1 MSPRLASSRNGV
13 SANSSCSSI
22 SAFQP
27 SGPYCSQNA
36 LFGLKQQAC
45 SSVWRATSR
54 QWRSAPAAAPSMRTG
69 SGSSPTHS
77 IVRRSLESARSR
89 SKKGTS
95 TGMVSRHPH
104 PTPPRLRGAPTWWG
118 GEISLT
124 SELSSMERV
133 LRVALAQVNP
143 IVGDLQGNARLITDR
158 IAEARDKG
166 ADVVCFPELAL
177 TGYPPE
183 DLVLKP
189 GFVRD
194 NISQLESVVA
204 ATAGIS
210 AVVGFVD
217 DDGEI
222 YNAAAFIHDR
232 ELKAVYHKVFL
243 PNYGVF
249 DEERYFAVG
258 HRCPI
263 FELAGIRISLT
274 ICEDCWYPAGPMAWQ
289 ADHGAEVL
297 ININGSPF
305 HAGKRVEREKMVAER
320 ASDYGAFVAYVNTVG
335 GQDELVFDGNSVV
348 FGPRGE
354 VLAHASSFAEE
365 LLLCDINA
373 GTVPFHRPLEKI
385 RHEAEGA
392 ARLELEVTEVALEG
406 APSTRRA
413 AIERRMAQPLE
424 GAAEIYTAVVL
435 GTRDYVHK
443 QNLKKVLIGMSGG
456 VDSALTAAVAADA
469 LGPDNVIGVRMPS
482 RHTSDESL
490 EDADAVAEALG
501 IQLLD
506 FPIEPAHHGFEEIL
520 ADAFKG
526 TRPGIADGYAVL
538 KDLTKTTVYELCRY
552 RNSLS
557 HVIPDRVI
565 TKPPSAELKPGQGN
579 TDSLPPYEKLD
590 PILQGYVEQDL
601 SPEELVAAG
610 HDPATVARVIELVDR
625 SEYKRRQAPPGV
637 KITPRAFGR
646 DRRMPIVNRYSPNGA
661 RSQT

>member
-1 MSPRLASSRNGV
+1 M
-13 SANSSCSSI
+13 
-22 SAFQP
+22 
-27 SGPYCSQNA
+27 
-36 LFGLKQQAC
+36 
-45 SSVWRATSR
+45 
-54 QWRSAPAAAPSMRTG
+54 
-69 SGSSPTHS
+69 
-77 IVRRSLESARSR
+77 
-89 SKKGTS
+89 
-95 TGMVSRHPH
+95 
-104 PTPPRLRGAPTWWG
+104 
-118 GEISLT
+118 
-124 SELSSMERV
+124 
-133 LRVALAQVNP
+133 ALAQINP
-143 IVGDLQGNARLITDR
+143 IVGDLHGNAEIIVGR

-194 NISQLESVVA
+194 NLKQLESVIA
-204 ATAGIS
+204 ATEGIS

-222 YNAAAFIHDR
+222 FNAAAYIHDR

-263 FELAGIRISLT
+263 FEMSGMRIAVS
-274 ICEDCWYPAGPMAWQ
+274 ICEDCWYPSGPMAWQ

-297 ININGSPF
+297 ININGSPY
-305 HAGKRVEREKMVAER
+305 HAGKRVERERMVAER
-320 ASDYGAFVAYVNTVG
+320 AADYGAFVAYVNTVG

-354 VLAHASSFAEE
+354 MLAHATSFDEE
-365 LLLCDINA
+365 LLLCDIQA
-373 GTVPFHRPLEKI
+373 GSVPFHRPLEKI

-392 ARLELEVTEVALEG
+392 ARLELEISDISLAT
-406 APSTRRA
+406 PKRPDRQP
-413 AIERRMAQPLE
+413 IEARMAEPLE

-435 GTRDYVHK
+435 GTHDYVRK
-443 QNLKKVLIGMSGG
+443 QNIKKVLIGMSGG

-482 RHTSDESL
+482 RHTSAESL
-490 EDADAVAEALG
+490 EDAGLVAEALG

-520 ADAFKG
+520 AGAFQG
-526 TRPGIADGYAVL
+526 TKPGIAEENIQPRIRMTILHALSNKLGYIVLSTGNKSELATGYGTLYGDIAGGYAVL
-538 KDLTKTTVYELCRY
+538 KDLTKTTVYELCHY
-552 RNSLS
+552 RNSLG

-565 TKPPSAELKPGQGN
+565 SKPPSAELKPGQVD

-590 PILQGYVEQDL
+590 PILQGYIEQDL

-610 HDPATVARVIELVDR
+610 HDAATVARVIELVDR

-646 DRRMPIVNRYSPNGA
+646 DRRMPITNRYSPNGL
-661 RSQT
+661 RPSG

>member
-1 MSPRLASSRNGV
+1 M
-13 SANSSCSSI
+13 
-22 SAFQP
+22 
-27 SGPYCSQNA
+27 
-36 LFGLKQQAC
+36 
-45 SSVWRATSR
+45 SSV
-54 QWRSAPAAAPSMRTG
+54 
-69 SGSSPTHS
+69 
-77 IVRRSLESARSR
+77 
-89 SKKGTS
+89 
-95 TGMVSRHPH
+95 
-104 PTPPRLRGAPTWWG
+104 
-118 GEISLT
+118 
-124 SELSSMERV
+124 ERV
-133 LRVALAQVNP
+133 LRVALAQINP
-143 IVGDLQGNARLITDR
+143 VVGDLAGNATLIAGR
-158 IAEARDKG
+158 IAEARDAG
-166 ADVVCFPELAL
+166 ADIVCFPELAL

-194 NISQLESVVA
+194 NLKHLDTVIA

-222 YNAAAFIHDR
+222 YNAAAYIHDR
-232 ELKAVYHKVFL
+232 QLKAVYHKVFL

-263 FELAGIRISLT
+263 FELSGLRVAVS
-274 ICEDCWYPAGPMAWQ
+274 ICEDCWYPSGPMACQ

-305 HAGKRVEREKMVAER
+305 HAGKRAEREKMVAER
-320 ASDYGAFVAYVNTVG
+320 AADYGAFVAYVNTVG

-354 VLAHASSFAEE
+354 MLAHAASFQEE
-365 LLLCDINA
+365 LLVCDINA
-373 GTVPFHRPLEKI
+373 GAVPFHRPLEKI

-392 ARLELEVTEVALEG
+392 ARLELEVTDI
-406 APSTRRA
+406 PIA
-413 AIERRMAQPLE
+413 ATAIARHRPPVEPRLAEPLD
-424 GAAEIYTAVVL
+424 GAAEIYAAVVL
-435 GTRDYVHK
+435 GIRDYVRK
-443 QNLKKVLIGMSGG
+443 QNFKKVLIGMSGG

-469 LGPDNVIGVRMPS
+469 LGADNVLGVRMPS
-482 RHTSDESL
+482 RYTSAESL
-490 EDADAVAEALG
+490 EDADLVAEALG

-520 ADAFKG
+520 AGAFKG
-526 TRPGIADGYAVL
+526 SKPGVAEENIQPRIRMTILHALSNKLGYIVLSTGNKSELATGYGTLYGDIAGGYAVL

-552 RNSLS
+552 RNTLGE
-557 HVIPDRVI
+557 VIPERVI
-565 TKPPSAELKPGQGN
+565 SKPPSAELKLDQKDS
-579 TDSLPPYEKLD
+579 DSLPPYEKLD

-610 HDPATVARVIELVDR
+610 HDAATVARVIELVDR

-646 DRRMPIVNRYSPNGA
+646 DRRMPITNRYSPNGA
-661 RSQT
+661 RSSS